1 MITTRITIAAVA
13 TIGRT
18 TSRTI
23 LSSCFSLLLFDGL
36 LVGDGVGV
44 VLAVMVIVGVLVG
57 TGWTQKLE

>member
-1 MITTRITIAAVA
+1 MITTRITIAKVP

-23 LSSCFSLLLFDGL
+23 FSSRFLLLLFDGL

>member
-1 MITTRITIAAVA
+1 MITTRIIIAAVA

-23 LSSCFSLLLFDGL
+23 LSSCFLLLFDGL

>member
-1 MITTRITIAAVA
+1 MITTRITIAKVP

-23 LSSCFSLLLFDGL
+23 FSSCFLLLLFDGL